1 MIAVDICSFA
11 TGSMT
16 EFGGMVTILRVTVNK
31 FETETVNEYVLI
43 LLYQC

>member
-1 MIAVDICSFA
+1 MLLCYWLYDR
-11 TGSMT
+11 